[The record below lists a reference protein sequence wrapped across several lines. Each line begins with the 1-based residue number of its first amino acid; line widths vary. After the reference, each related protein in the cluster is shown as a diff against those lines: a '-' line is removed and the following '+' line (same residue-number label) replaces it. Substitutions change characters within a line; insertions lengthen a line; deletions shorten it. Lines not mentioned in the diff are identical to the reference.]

1 MVYQSNPFSGLGN
14 VFAESMCI
22 CTIMIIVTIVLF
34 IVFLAWLIGGGRK
47 KTEVHYHQQQP
58 VQQPIQQGARYCP
71 DCGRSIPF
79 DAQVCPYCSKR
90 F

>member
-1 MVYQSNPFSGLGN
+1 MVELFNMATTPGQAFG
-14 VFAESMCI
+14 ESVLLCGI
-22 CTIMIIVTIVLF
+22 IIVVGIVLF

-58 VQQPIQQGARYCP
+58 VQQPIQQNARYCP